1 MNMDASNPNPQ
12 GVPKLQFDPDKYPHS
27 TLKAFNEFIEQY
39 EFRYDAQYPEVPKH
53 VLDNAVEKWKSENDN
68 AAVIPIATKET
79 LKADIR
85 SRDKVRKLLGF
96 FATLRLQQDWKAAE
110 PVEANRNCTWK
121 HFVDQMQAY
130 YKPTENSTLGN
141 YEFRQLHQNRGEA
154 FHAFCNRIEKEGKT
168 CTFCEC
174 DKDSA
179 CTSTANAV
187 RDQIVIGTDME
198 KIRERA
204 LLKGWNLENLRK
216 EGMKMESASR
226 GEDSMSSGSINKVGA
241 YSFTNLRNQRENPNN
256 QAAGNTSGKKQC
268 YRCGEK
274 FSKNHMQSCR
284 ATSAKCGKC
293 HKVGHFA

>member
-110 PVEANRNCTWK
+110 PVEANRNCTWQ

-130 YKPTENSTLGN
+130 YKPTENSTLCN

-154 FHAFCNRIEKEGKT
+154 FHTFCNRIEKEGKT
-168 CTFCEC
+168 CTFCQC
-174 DKDSA
+174 AYDSA

-198 KIRERA
+198 KIQERA
-204 LLKGWNLENLRK
+204 LLKGWNLEDLRK
-216 EGMKMESASR
+216 
-226 GEDSMSSGSINKVGA
+226 
-241 YSFTNLRNQRENPNN
+241 
-256 QAAGNTSGKKQC
+256 
-268 YRCGEK
+268 
-274 FSKNHMQSCR
+274 
-284 ATSAKCGKC
+284 
-293 HKVGHFA
+293 